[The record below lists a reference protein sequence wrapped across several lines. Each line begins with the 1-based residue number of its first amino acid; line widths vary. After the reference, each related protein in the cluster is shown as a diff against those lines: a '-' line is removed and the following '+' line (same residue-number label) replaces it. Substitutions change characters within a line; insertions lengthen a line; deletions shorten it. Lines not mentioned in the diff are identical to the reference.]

1 MEWTL
6 LIYKDRHRF
15 ARDEVVLNVWEI
27 VTMSTATSKQLKRTM
42 LGGLI
47 ATLLCANGV
56 AGAATEVEPN
66 DSAAQ
71 AQVQVIPVDGISI
84 TGRIG
89 TAAGELT
96 TDLDVFAFQAKAGD
110 VPSIMV
116 VSDGAW
122 DTLVGLYDSAGNL
135 LEMNDDAYP
144 MNPGSTS
151 PYDSRIDTYR
161 IAADDT
167 YYVAVTPIP
176 RYLGANVSVINPS
189 AAMGG
194 AYTLLVEG
202 VTPPPAPEPDPE
214 PTPTPD
220 PTPEPPPSSGGSEP
234 FVVTMEVKHWHGG
247 DPSMGRYKGKDPIP
261 VAIMSAP
268 GFDAV
273 AMVNRQSLT
282 FGATG
287 TERSLIRCMNKGRD
301 VRVEGVRD
309 GEKDLVCFFRPD
321 VAGFK
326 TGDVQAFLKGNLV
339 NGGKIEASAALKVFE
354 VSAKKKEGWHK
365 RHNIDPRSKKYKKR
379 DHRDKKGD
387 RNRSKRKDH

>member
-1 MEWTL
+1 
-6 LIYKDRHRF
+6 
-15 ARDEVVLNVWEI
+15 
-27 VTMSTATSKQLKRTM
+27 MSTATRKQFKRTM

-47 ATLLCANGV
+47 ATLICLNGV
-56 AGAATEVEPN
+56 VGATEVEPN
-66 DSAAQ
+66 DAA
-71 AQVQVIPVDGISI
+71 AQVQLLVIPADGISVS
-84 TGRIG
+84 GRIG

-161 IAADDT
+161 LPADDT

-189 AAMGG
+189 ATTGG

-220 PTPEPPPSSGGSEP
+220 PTPVPPSSGGSDP
-234 FVVTMEVKHWHGG
+234 LVVTMEVKHWHGG
-247 DPSMGRYKGKDPIP
+247 ASMGRYKGKDPIP

-268 GFDAV
+268 GFDALK
-273 AMVNRQSLT
+273 MINQQSLT

-287 TERSLIRCMNKGRD
+287 TERSLIRCMKKGRD
-301 VRVEGVRD
+301 VRVDGIRD

-326 TGDVQAFLKGNLV
+326 TGDVQGFLKGNLV
-339 NGGKIEASAALKVFE
+339 SGGKIEASAALKAFE
-354 VSAKKKEGWHK
+354 ISTKKKEGWHK
-365 RHNIDPRSKKYKKR
+365 RHNIDPRGKKYKKR
-379 DHRDKKGD
+379 DHRDKKGN
-387 RNRSKRKDH
+387 RNRGKRHDD

>member
-1 MEWTL
+1 MCSGLKKGLNSAILGSL
-6 LIYKDRHRF
+6 LF
-15 ARDEVVLNVWEI
+15 TTVF
-27 VTMSTATSKQLKRTM
+27 
-42 LGGLI
+42 
-47 ATLLCANGV
+47 ANGIV
-56 AGAATEVEPN
+56 GATEVEPN
-66 DSAAQ
+66 DTAAQ
-71 AQVQVIPVDGISI
+71 AQVLVIPADGITVS
-84 TGRIG
+84 GRIG

-189 AAMGG
+189 ATTGG
-194 AYTLLVEG
+194 TYTLLVEG
-202 VTPPPAPEPDPE
+202 VTPPPAPAPDPE

-220 PTPEPPPSSGGSEP
+220 PTPVPPPSTGGSDTL
-234 FVVTMEVKHWHGG
+234 VVTMEVKHWRG
-247 DPSMGRYKGKDPIP
+247 DDTSMGRYKGKDPIP

-273 AMVNRQSLT
+273 TMVNRQSLT

-287 TERSLIRCMNKGRD
+287 TERSLIRCKKKGRD
-301 VRVEGVRD
+301 VRVDGVRD

-326 TGDVQAFLKGNLV
+326 TGDVQGFLKGNLV
-339 NGGKIEASAALKVFE
+339 DGRKIEASAALKSFE
-354 VSAKKKEGWHK
+354 VSTKKSEGWHK
-365 RHNIDPRSKKYKKR
+365 RHNIDPRAKKYKKR
-379 DHRDKKGD
+379 DHRDHDHNKNRDK
-387 RNRSKRKDH
+387 RNSD

>member
-1 MEWTL
+1 
-6 LIYKDRHRF
+6 
-15 ARDEVVLNVWEI
+15 
-27 VTMSTATSKQLKRTM
+27 M

-47 ATLLCANGV
+47 STLICLNGV
-56 AGAATEVEPN
+56 VGATEVEPN
-66 DSAAQ
+66 DTAAQ
-71 AQVQVIPVDGISI
+71 AQVLVIPADGITVS
-84 TGRIG
+84 GRIG
-89 TAAGELT
+89 TAPGELT

-116 VSDGAW
+116 VSDAAW
-122 DTLVGLYDSAGNL
+122 DTLIGLYDSAGNL

-189 AAMGG
+189 ASTGG
-194 AYTLLVEG
+194 SYTLLVEG
-202 VTPPPAPEPDPE
+202 VTPPPAPEPEPTPTPDPE

-220 PTPEPPPSSGGSEP
+220 PTPEPPPTSGGSDP
-234 FVVTMEVKHWHGG
+234 LVVTMEVKHWHGG
-247 DPSMGRYKGKDPIP
+247 ASMGRYKGKDPIP

-268 GFDAV
+268 GFDALK
-273 AMVNRQSLT
+273 MINQQSLT

-287 TERSLIRCMNKGRD
+287 TERSLIRCMKKGKD
-301 VRVEGVRD
+301 VRVDGVRD

-326 TGDVQAFLKGNLV
+326 TGDVQGFLKGNLV
-339 NGGKIEASAALKVFE
+339 SGGKIEASAALKAFE
-354 VSAKKKEGWHK
+354 ISTKKKEGWHK
-365 RHNIDPRSKKYKKR
+365 RHNIDPRGKKYKKR
-379 DHRDKKGD
+379 DHRDKKSKGNRGK
-387 RNRSKRKDH
+387 RNDD